1 VRRATTIALLG
12 VIASLA
18 LASAATAAPPKADF
32 TVAPATPTVGLAASY
47 QAVLSPENPSATVEW
62 DFAGDPADVVEAAG
76 ASVAH
81 VYLTPGEKQVTMRV
95 FKEGKGKGGKGKGG
109 KINAVVT
116 KTIYVNPLVATPPTD
131 PTPAPVTPSPQPD
144 APGTVDEAKVLM
156 TPFPIV
162 RIAGRLLPRGAWV
175 RLLVVTAPPGAVVTA
190 RCRGTGCP
198 LGPLR
203 RRSHGRPVRIRGLE
217 GRLAARTRLEIF
229 VRQRGLVGKY
239 TRFRIRAGGRSPLR
253 DDRCLLPGRRTPV
266 SCSFG

>member
-1 VRRATTIALLG
+1 MIAW
-12 VIASLA
+12 LA
-18 LASAATAAPPKADF
+18 LASAATAAPTTADF
-32 TVAPATPTVGLAASY
+32 TVAPAAPTVGLAASF
-47 QAVLSPENPSATVEW
+47 QAVLSPPNSLATVQW
-62 DFAGDPADVVEAAG
+62 DFDGDPGGVFEVAG

-81 VYLTPGEKQVTMRV
+81 VFLTPGEKQVTMRV
-95 FKEGKGKGGKGKGG
+95 FKEGKGKGGK
-109 KINAVVT
+109 IDEVVT
-116 KTIYVNPLVATPPTD
+116 KTIHVNPLVATPLTD
-131 PTPAPVTPSPQPD
+131 PPSAQPD
-144 APGTVDEAKVLM
+144 ASAPGNVDEAKLLM

-175 RLLVVTAPPGAVVTA
+175 RLLIVTAPRGAVVTA

-198 LGPLR
+198 LRPVR

-217 GRLAARTRLEIF
+217 RRLAARTRLEIF

-239 TRFRIRAGGRSPLR
+239 TRFQIRAGGRSPLR